1 MKDWSPNEHWQGKNL
16 GAPSAPRRIAKPLS
30 VSGIL
35 LALLC
40 SLPSCGGVEPLPTV
54 LGRGDWMASKW
65 DAQYRETQKK
75 LASLRDTL
83 TTLAPAS
90 PHDNQGVCIG
100 YHSEFSTSAD
110 NVKEFRLDLNQI
122 QVIDSIVLVPAQI
135 LGVDGSLTGY
145 GFPQRFRVEIAEEGS
160 FKAPKVLGDFT
171 ASDFPNPGRLPVAL
185 DAGGMKGRFVRIVVT
200 RLTGGTNHWFF
211 ALGEVFVFGGERN
224 LALGLFGM
232 NIDPTDSFGNPPAW
246 LKSNSVDG
254 QSGLGPA
261 VDTGGSPTI
270 GWRSE
275 SSETESI
282 SPWVCLDLGRAF
294 SLDEVRIHPAQPQ
307 DSPRGAGYAF
317 PKGLVIE
324 GALDADFT
332 SPVSLFQTGG
342 LELPVSGGNP
352 VCIRVAH
359 SPVRFLRVTGKKL
372 RVIRDRFECAFSE
385 VEAFSEGIN
394 VALGAAVKASSS
406 VDVPQWSAAAL
417 SDGFNSN
424 GRLVPLRPWLEEL
437 SQRRALEESERALES
452 FLKRREAQWL
462 GALGRIYEMAG
473 ITVLLLAALL
483 WWRARAAR
491 ARELELLRQRIA
503 RDLHDEI
510 GSNLG
515 TISMLSQMALESN
528 PPDPQTRSDILEMG
542 SLAAHSVGAIRDL
555 VWLLKHESARI
566 ADFVAEMKIT
576 AGPLLQ
582 GIDWELE
589 ADPGSLPPSM
599 SFTLR
604 RDIFMAFKEILHNAA
619 KHSGARSIRI
629 QLSASGQKI
638 RLSVADNGRGFDT
651 ERVQGGIGLGSLKAR
666 AAAAGGEVRFQSRPA
681 EGTLV
686 VFELPLHSQRKQV
699 LHRAPKTPS

>member
-1 MKDWSPNEHWQGKNL
+1 MTG
-16 GAPSAPRRIAKPLS
+16 
-30 VSGIL
+30 
-35 LALLC
+35 
-40 SLPSCGGVEPLPTV
+40 SLPNGTTTTE
-54 LGRGDWMASKW
+54 RRK
-65 DAQYRETQKK
+65 KK
-75 LASLRDTL
+75 LASVQDILS
-83 TTLAPAS
+83 TLAPAS
-90 PHDNQGVCIG
+90 PLDNQGVCIG
-100 YHSEFSTSAD
+100 YHSEFSVSAD
-110 NVKEFRLDLNQI
+110 TKKEFRLDLNTVQA
-122 QVIDSIVLVPAQI
+122 IDSVVLVPAQI

-171 ASDFPNPGRLPVAL
+171 PADFPNPGRLPVAL
-185 DAGGMKGRFVRIVVT
+185 DAGGVKARFVRVVVT
-200 RLTGGTNHWFF
+200 RLAGGSNHWFF

-224 LALGLFGM
+224 LALGLLGM

-275 SSETESI
+275 SSETEAK
-282 SPWVCLDLGRAF
+282 SPWVCLDLGRAV

-317 PKGLVIE
+317 PKGVVIE
-324 GALDADFT
+324 GALGADFT
-332 SPVSLFQTGG
+332 SPVLLFQTGG

-352 VCIRVAH
+352 VCVRVAH
-359 SPVRFLRVTGKKL
+359 SPVRYLRVTGKKL

-385 VEAFSEGIN
+385 IEAFSEGLN
-394 VALGAAVKASSS
+394 VALGAGVTTSSS
-406 VDVPQWSAAAL
+406 VDDAQWSASAL
-417 SDGFNSN
+417 TDGYNSN
-424 GRLVPLRPWLEEL
+424 GRLVPLRSWLEEL
-437 SQRRALEESERALES
+437 SQRRTLEESARSLQS
-452 FLKRREAQWL
+452 FLTRRETQWL
-462 GALGRIYEMAG
+462 SALGRIYEVAG
-473 ITVLLLAALL
+473 ITILLLAALF
-483 WWRARAAR
+483 WWRSRAAR
-491 ARELELLRQRIA
+491 ARDLELLRQRIA

-515 TISMLSQMALESN
+515 TISMLSQMALESH

-589 ADPGSLPPSM
+589 ADTGSLPSSM

-619 KHSGARSIRI
+619 KHANASRIRI
-629 QLSASGQKI
+629 QLSASGQRI
-638 RLSVADNGRGFDT
+638 RLSVTDNGQGFDT

-666 AAAAGGEVRFQSRPA
+666 AAAAGGEVRFQSRPE

-686 VFELPLHSQRKQV
+686 VFELPLQPQRKEAP
-699 LHRAPKTPS
+699 LRAPLTPS

>member
-1 MKDWSPNEHWQGKNL
+1 MKAWSRNERTQSKNR
-16 GAPSAPRRIAKPLS
+16 GIPGQPRRMPRPLC
-30 VSGIL
+30 VAGLL

-40 SLPSCGGVEPLPTV
+40 GLPACREDGPSPTV
-54 LGRGDWMASKW
+54 LGRGNWMASKW
-65 DAQYRETQKK
+65 DGHYRETQHK
-75 LASLRDTL
+75 LASVRDIL
-83 TTLAPAS
+83 SSLAPAS
-90 PHDNQGVCIG
+90 PLDNQGVCIG
-100 YHSEFSTSAD
+100 YHSEFAVSAD
-110 NVKEFRLDLNQI
+110 TKKEFRLDLNKVQA
-122 QVIDSIVLVPAQI
+122 IDSVALVPAQI

-171 ASDFPNPGRLPVAL
+171 PADFPNPGRLPVTL
-185 DAGGMKGRFVRIVVT
+185 DAGGVKGRFVRVVVT
-200 RLTGGTNHWFF
+200 KLAGASNHWFF
-211 ALGEVFVFGGERN
+211 ALGEIFVFGGERN
-224 LALGLFGM
+224 LALGLLGM

-261 VDTGGSPTI
+261 IDTGGSPTI

-275 SSETESI
+275 SSETEAM
-282 SPWVCLDLGRAF
+282 SPWVCLDLGRAV
-294 SLDEVRIHPAQPQ
+294 SLDEVRIHPTQPQ

-317 PKGLVIE
+317 PKGLVME

-332 SPVSLFQTGG
+332 SPILLFQTGG

-352 VCIRVAH
+352 VCVRVAH

-385 VEAFSEGIN
+385 IEAFSEGLN
-394 VALGAAVKASSS
+394 VALGAGVTTSSS
-406 VDVPQWSAAAL
+406 VDDAQWSASAL
-417 SDGFNSN
+417 TDGYNSN
-424 GRLVPLRPWLEEL
+424 GRLVPLRSWLEEL
-437 SQRRALEESERALES
+437 SQRRTLEESARSLQS
-452 FLKRREAQWL
+452 FLTRRETQWL
-462 GALGRIYEMAG
+462 SALGRIYEVAG
-473 ITVLLLAALL
+473 ITILLLAALF
-483 WWRARAAR
+483 WWRSRAAR
-491 ARELELLRQRIA
+491 ARDLELLRQRIA

-515 TISMLSQMALESN
+515 TISMLSQMALESH

-589 ADPGSLPPSM
+589 ADTGSLPSSM

-604 RDIFMAFKEILHNAA
+604 RDIFMASSNATTSRKRSA
-619 KHSGARSIRI
+619 KYYNLLWRDYLRRKLRTGSESESTPWIRTCGRSTKNCR
-629 QLSASGQKI
+629 
-638 RLSVADNGRGFDT
+638 
-651 ERVQGGIGLGSLKAR
+651 
-666 AAAAGGEVRFQSRPA
+666 
-681 EGTLV
+681 
-686 VFELPLHSQRKQV
+686 
-699 LHRAPKTPS
+699 